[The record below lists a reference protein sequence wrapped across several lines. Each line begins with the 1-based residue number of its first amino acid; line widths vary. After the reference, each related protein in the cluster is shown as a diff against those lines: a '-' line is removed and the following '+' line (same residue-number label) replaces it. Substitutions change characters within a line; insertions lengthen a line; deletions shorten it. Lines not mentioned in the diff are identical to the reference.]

1 MIPKQLKEI
10 RKKGLNHKITITKG
24 NKLINVSNDA
34 TEAEINDICKTLVSD
49 EEWYDNRDLFER
61 MMAEAFAENL

>member
-34 TEAEINDICKTLVSD
+34 TEEEVNDICKIIVGD
-49 EEWYDNRDLFER
+49 EDWYNDEFYNE
-61 MMAEAFAENL
+61 